1 MATQEAPRAGVS
13 FETDEETSLI
23 LSSLKEFLKRE
34 VEPLE
39 DDLGETWSNPRKRH
53 EVDGRLVPEVRKA
66 IETVRKRSAEAGF
79 YAMNLPEEVGGEG
92 VSNVTWYRAIKH
104 VAATGPGL
112 SEYVLAGPE
121 GPKPL
126 LAQAE
131 GEQVERYLE
140 PCIRGEKSTAFAQT
154 EPGVGSDSPNMST
167 TAEKDTAGQS
177 PAGPAV
183 PEAQQDTAEQSS
195 ASPAST
201 EATQDGDEW
210 VLNGH
215 KQWITNA
222 PYADFVQVFAR
233 TSPVEEMG
241 RYGGITCFIVEAD
254 EYEVASLNNAVGMTG
269 MQGEIVLDDVRLS
282 DDRVLGTEDGAFYDA
297 MEFLSLGRLEIGARA
312 LGHTEFL
319 VDRGVDYA
327 TEREAFGR
335 PIGKFQGVS
344 HKLARARADAF
355 AADAAAL
362 RLAWLMDDGKQAIE
376 ESSIVKYLA
385 TNVMFDV
392 ADDVVQVHG
401 GDGLSEDNPFMQELE
416 TARILRIV
424 EGTDEIQLNTIAKEL
439 GVM

>member
-23 LSSLKEFLKRE
+23 LSSLEEFLERE

-53 EVDGRLVPEVRKA
+53 EVDGRLVPEVREA

-140 PCIRGEKSTAFAQT
+140 PCVRGEKSTAFAQT

-167 TAEKDTAGQS
+167 TAER
-177 PAGPAV
+177 
-183 PEAQQDTAEQSS
+183 
-195 ASPAST
+195 
-201 EATQDGDEW
+201 DGDEW

-297 MEFLSLGRLEIGARA
+297 MDFLSLGRLEIGARA

-335 PIGKFQGVS
+335 PIGKFQGIS

-362 RLAWLMDDGKQAIE
+362 RLAWLMDDGEQAIE

-392 ADDVVQVHG
+392 ADNVVQVHG
-401 GDGLSEDNPFMQELE
+401 GDGLSEDNPFMEELE

>member
-1 MATQEAPRAGVS
+1 MATQEAPQAGVS

-23 LSSLKEFLKRE
+23 LSSLEEFLERE
-34 VEPLE
+34 VQPIE
-39 DDLGETWSNPRKRH
+39 DDLGDTWSNPRKRH
-53 EVDGRLVPEVRKA
+53 EDDGRLVPEVREA
-66 IETVRKRSAEAGF
+66 IQEVRKKSVEAGF
-79 YAMNLPEEVGGEG
+79 YAMNLPQDVGGEG
-92 VSNVTWYRAIKH
+92 VSNVTWYRAIKRI
-104 VAATGPGL
+104 ASTGPGL

-140 PCIRGEKSTAFAQT
+140 PCVRGEKSTAFAQT
-154 EPGVGSDSPNMST
+154 EPGVGSDSPSMDT
-167 TAEKDTAGQS
+167 TAEKDTAEG
-177 PAGPAV
+177 
-183 PEAQQDTAEQSS
+183 SS

-210 VLNGH
+210 VIDGR

-233 TSPVEEMG
+233 TSPIEEMG

-269 MQGEIVLDDVRLS
+269 MQGEIVLDGVRVP

-319 VDRGVDYA
+319 VDRGVEYA
-327 TEREAFGR
+327 NDREAFGR

-362 RLAWLMDDGKQAIE
+362 RLAWLMDEGEQAIE

-385 TNVMFDV
+385 SNVMFDV

-401 GDGLSEDNPFMQELE
+401 GNGLSEDNPFMDELQ

-424 EGTDEIQLNTIAKEL
+424 EGTDEIQLNTVAKEL

>member
-1 MATQEAPRAGVS
+1 MATQEAQPTGVS

-23 LSSLKEFLKRE
+23 LSSLEEFIEQE
-34 VEPLE
+34 VEPIE
-39 DDLGETWSNPRKRH
+39 SELGETWSNPRKRH
-53 EVDGRLVPEVRKA
+53 EDDGRLVPEVQEA
-66 IETVRKRSAEAGF
+66 IQEVRKKSADAGF
-79 YAMNLPEEVGGEG
+79 YAMNLPEDVGGEG

-104 VAATGPGL
+104 VASTGPGL

-131 GEQVERYLE
+131 GDQIKEYLL
-140 PCIRGEKSTAFAQT
+140 PCVRGEKSTAFAQT

-167 TAEKDTAGQS
+167 TAEKD
-177 PAGPAV
+177 
-183 PEAQQDTAEQSS
+183 
-195 ASPAST
+195 
-201 EATQDGDEW
+201 GDEW
-210 VLNGH
+210 VINGS

-233 TSPVEEMG
+233 TSPIEEMG

-254 EYEVASLNNAVGMTG
+254 EYEVTSMNNAVGMTG
-269 MQGEIVLDDVRLS
+269 MQGEISLDDTRIPE
-282 DDRVLGTEDGAFYDA
+282 DRVLGTEDGAFYDA
-297 MEFLSLGRLEIGARA
+297 MEFLSLGRLEIGGRA
-312 LGHTEFL
+312 LGHSEFL
-319 VDRGVDYA
+319 LEKGTEYA
-327 TEREAFGR
+327 NEREAFGR

-344 HKLARARADAF
+344 HKLARGKADAF

-362 RLAWLMDDGKQAIE
+362 RLAWLMDNGEQAIQ

-385 TNVMFDV
+385 SNVMFDI

-401 GDGLSEDNPFMQELE
+401 GNGLSEDNPFMSELQ
-416 TARILRIV
+416 TARVLRIV

-439 GVM
+439 GVN